1 MRRPFLK
8 YQECLCEIANLYL
21 SGDVS
26 AVKVLDKVLRS
37 HWRVSKG
44 TEPIANKSWFLEV
57 KANPVLHCRKSS
69 IHWDLLE
76 IVSKVNGVCALE
88 DAGYSQKMI
97 QQRMSSFSRRS
108 SDFIRY

>member
-1 MRRPFLK
+1 LK

-21 SGDVS
+21 SGDIN

-44 TEPIANKSWFLEV
+44 TEPISNTGWFLEV
-57 KANPVLHCRKSS
+57 TTHPVLHCHQSS

-76 IVSKVNGVCALE
+76 IASKVNSVCVLDE
-88 DAGYSQKMI
+88 RNGYSQKMM
-97 QQRMSSFSRRS
+97 QQRMSSFNRRS
-108 SDFIRY
+108 SDYLRF